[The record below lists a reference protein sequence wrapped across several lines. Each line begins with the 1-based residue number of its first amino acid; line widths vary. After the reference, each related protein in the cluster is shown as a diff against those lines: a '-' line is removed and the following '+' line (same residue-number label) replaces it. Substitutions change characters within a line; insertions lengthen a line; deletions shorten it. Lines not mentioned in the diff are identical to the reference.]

1 MNEKR
6 MEAASWC
13 VARALNAPAY
23 AGGRLG
29 WDGTGRDGVGL
40 ERVCVGGGLQSPA

>member
-6 MEAASWC
+6 MEAASRC
-13 VARALNAPAY
+13 VARAVN

-40 ERVCVGGGLQSPA
+40 ERVCVCVCVGGGLQSPA